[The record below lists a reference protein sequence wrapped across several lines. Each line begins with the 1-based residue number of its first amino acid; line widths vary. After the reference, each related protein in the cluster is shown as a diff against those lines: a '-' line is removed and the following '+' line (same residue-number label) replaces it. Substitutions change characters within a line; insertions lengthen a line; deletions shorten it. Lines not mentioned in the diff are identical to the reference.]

1 MVGKITDNNIM
12 LNKKGENKMWNIL
25 EKKKLI
31 LTEWDNSPESKKNF
45 KKAIKKL
52 KAEGIPFIVVEKRL
66 ISEVGKKLYISYSV
80 IMDTVLLIT
89 VILALLNADKILK
102 VLS

>member
-1 MVGKITDNNIM
+1 M
-12 LNKKGENKMWNIL
+12 LNRKGENKMWNIL

-52 KAEGIPFIVVEKRL
+52 KAEEIPFIVVEKRL

-102 VLS
+102 VLGG

>member
-1 MVGKITDNNIM
+1 MI
-12 LNKKGENKMWNIL
+12 NKKGENKMWSLL
-25 EKKKLI
+25 EKKKII
-31 LTEWDNSPESKKNF
+31 LTEGDSSPESKKYF

-52 KAEGIPFIVVEKRL
+52 KAEDIPFIVVEKRL

-80 IMDTVLLIT
+80 IMDTILLIT

-102 VLS
+102 LLG